1 MRLGFSS
8 EIYPLET
15 ADIALLS
22 DAADTGIDTDKFSDE
37 IIVLLGDVKTGVD
50 DRLLKGRRLVN
61 EALQEGVEK
70 VKVKLAFEIRNASF

>member
-15 ADIALLS
+15 ADIALLP
-22 DAADTGIDTDKFSDE
+22 DAVDTGIDTDKFSDE

-50 DRLLKGRRLVN
+50 DCLLPAEPPPAAEYSSIPGFL
-61 EALQEGVEK
+61 
-70 VKVKLAFEIRNASF
+70 